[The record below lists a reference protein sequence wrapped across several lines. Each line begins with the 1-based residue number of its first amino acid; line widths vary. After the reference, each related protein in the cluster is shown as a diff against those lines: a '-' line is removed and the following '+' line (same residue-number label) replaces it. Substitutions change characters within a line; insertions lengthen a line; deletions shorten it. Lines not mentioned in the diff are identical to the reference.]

1 MSSRTG
7 QIRKFKT
14 PELCQIEI
22 DETIRNNDNI
32 VPSVFARV
40 IGMKLRKIRLE
51 KNLTQTKVSIMLD
64 VTFQQ
69 VQKYEKGNNAL
80 SITKF
85 VRFCNLFEISG
96 DQLLEKTGVW
106 FKHNK
111 ENPTGKEIKITEVS
125 LEEITKDPTKR
136 LDAKYW
142 IKKKEEDEQ
151 KKD

>member
-22 DETIRNNDNI
+22 DETIRNNNDI

-69 VQKYEKGNNAL
+69 IQKYECGMNAIGL
-80 SITKF
+80 RNLWKFCKLADTDINTFFEDLTKYD
-85 VRFCNLFEISG
+85 SK
-96 DQLLEKTGVW
+96 LEDHKVLGTGPD
-106 FKHNK
+106 FNEDKIIRD
-111 ENPTGKEIKITEVS
+111 GKE
-125 LEEITKDPTKR
+125 D
-136 LDAKYW
+136 
-142 IKKKEEDEQ
+142 
-151 KKD
+151 

>member
-22 DETIRNNDNI
+22 NRVIEDNTDV

-51 KNLTQTKVSIMLD
+51 KKLTQTKVSIMLD

-69 VQKYEKGNNAL
+69 IQKYECGMNAIGL
-80 SITKF
+80 RNLWKFCELTDTDINIFFEDLTKYDDM
-85 VRFCNLFEISG
+85 S
-96 DQLLEKTGVW
+96 DAEKIM
-106 FKHNK
+106 N
-111 ENPTGKEIKITEVS
+111 I
-125 LEEITKDPTKR
+125 
-136 LDAKYW
+136 
-142 IKKKEEDEQ
+142 
-151 KKD
+151 

>member
-22 DETIRNNDNI
+22 DETIRNNNDI

-69 VQKYEKGNNAL
+69 VQKYECGMNTIGIINL
-80 SITKF
+80 HKF
-85 VRFCNLFEISG
+85 CVLTDSDINTFFE
-96 DQLLEKTGVW
+96 DLT
-106 FKHNK
+106 
-111 ENPTGKEIKITEVS
+111 
-125 LEEITKDPTKR
+125 R
-136 LDAKYW
+136 YDAKLEDHR
-142 IKKKEEDEQ
+142 EE
-151 KKD
+151 

>member
-22 DETIRNNDNI
+22 DETIRNNDDI

-69 VQKYEKGNNAL
+69 IQKYECGMNAIGL
-80 SITKF
+80 RNLWKF
-85 VRFCNLFEISG
+85 CILTDTDINWFFEDLTQHDSK
-96 DQLLEKTGVW
+96 LEDRRV
-106 FKHNK
+106 
-111 ENPTGKEIKITEVS
+111 EVN
-125 LEEITKDPTKR
+125 EPIER
-136 LDAKYW
+136 
-142 IKKKEEDEQ
+142 E
-151 KKD
+151 

>member
-22 DETIRNNDNI
+22 DETIRNNDDI

-69 VQKYEKGNNAL
+69 IQKYECGMNAIGL
-80 SITKF
+80 RNLWKFCELTDTDINTFFEDLTKY
-85 VRFCNLFEISG
+85 
-96 DQLLEKTGVW
+96 
-106 FKHNK
+106 
-111 ENPTGKEIKITEVS
+111 
-125 LEEITKDPTKR
+125 
-136 LDAKYW
+136 DAKL
-142 IKKKEEDEQ
+142 EDHRVERE
-151 KKD
+151 